1 MPQTIQIETQAEQQ
15 GLTDL
20 GAQRT
25 TGRASRELALHQTE
39 QTLDPSTAAI
49 KASRERPPHLGTHS
63 ADAPGF
69 LSALGRDYTL
79 RPELAPDVDVISL
92 AVERGVGQHQTNGR
106 SRGSR
111 CDEVRQIPTIVP
123 GPAAR
128 ALRQQKLLIQIRH
141 DHPLQPMP
149 PGQRFLPVM
158 MHAPHEEGADRSLHQ
173 APGIASEPW
182 CWSLQWC
189 GRFVQG
195 AARHPIID
203 LWRHRWKMSPLILRR
218 IISPMA

>member
-1 MPQTIQIETQAEQQ
+1 MPQTIQDETQAEQQ
-15 GLTDL
+15 VLTDL

-25 TGRASRELALHQTE
+25 TGRASRELALHRTE

-128 ALRQQKLLIQIRH
+128 AATTETA
-141 DHPLQPMP
+141 DPDP
-149 PGQRFLPVM
+149 PRP
-158 MHAPHEEGADRSLHQ
+158 PTSTS
-173 APGIASEPW
+173 ASRAAVFARDDA
-182 CWSLQWC
+182 C
-189 GRFVQG
+189 
-195 AARHPIID
+195 AAR
-203 LWRHRWKMSPLILRR
+203 R
-218 IISPMA
+218 